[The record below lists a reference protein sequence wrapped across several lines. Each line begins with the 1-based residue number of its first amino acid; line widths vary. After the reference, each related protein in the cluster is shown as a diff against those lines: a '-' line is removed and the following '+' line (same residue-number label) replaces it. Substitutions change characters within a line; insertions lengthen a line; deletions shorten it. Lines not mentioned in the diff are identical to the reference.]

1 VYRIDPNAIVTRPIE
16 GEILAVDLQNSRYL
30 SINPTATELWPL
42 LERGSTF
49 EELLQ
54 ALTSRWKISN
64 EQARADLDRFLGWLT
79 ASGLLVTT

>member
-1 VYRIDPNAIVTRPIE
+1 MYRIDPNAIVTRPIE